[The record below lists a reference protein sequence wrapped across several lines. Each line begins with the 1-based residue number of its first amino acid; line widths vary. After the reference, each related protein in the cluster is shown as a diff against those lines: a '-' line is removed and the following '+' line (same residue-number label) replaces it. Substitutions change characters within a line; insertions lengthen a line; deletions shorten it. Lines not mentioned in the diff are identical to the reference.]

1 MDFYSY
7 ESSQSTRISRSSV
20 PFFFK
25 VCENRL
31 PPRWRRKSGCLL
43 KLHLLASFKTSPT
56 SFSFLYAVLL
66 FGIAVSVG
74 ILHQA
79 VIQNLRLYVKRYK
92 ADFEWS
98 QSQLEHASR
107 ERNAA
112 RQRVKDVGVDL
123 EDSYSNVKQYKADF
137 ELPTFG
143 AKWRCLDR

>member
-1 MDFYSY
+1 M
-7 ESSQSTRISRSSV
+7 SV
-20 PFFFK
+20 KTSPT
-25 VCENRL
+25 
-31 PPRWRRKSGCLL
+31 
-43 KLHLLASFKTSPT
+43 SFKTSPT

-79 VIQNLRLYVKRYK
+79 VIQNLRLHVKRYK

-98 QSQLEHASR
+98 QSRLEHASR

-123 EDSYSNVKQYKADF
+123 EDSYSHVKQYKGADF
-137 ELPTFG
+137 ELLQSQFHIISQERD
-143 AKWRCLDR
+143 AARNQSRADNN

>member
-1 MDFYSY
+1 M
-7 ESSQSTRISRSSV
+7 SV
-20 PFFFK
+20 KTSPT
-25 VCENRL
+25 
-31 PPRWRRKSGCLL
+31 
-43 KLHLLASFKTSPT
+43 SFKTSPT

-79 VIQNLRLYVKRYK
+79 VIQNLRLHVKGYK

-98 QSQLEHASR
+98 QSRLEHASR

-123 EDSYSNVKQYKADF
+123 EDSYSHVKQYKADF
-137 ELPTFG
+137 ELLQSQFHIISQERD
-143 AKWRCLDR
+143 AARNQSRADNN

>member
-1 MDFYSY
+1 M
-7 ESSQSTRISRSSV
+7 
-20 PFFFK
+20 
-25 VCENRL
+25 
-31 PPRWRRKSGCLL
+31 
-43 KLHLLASFKTSPT
+43 
-56 SFSFLYAVLL
+56 
-66 FGIAVSVG
+66 G

-137 ELPTFG
+137 ELLQSQFHIISQERD
-143 AKWRCLDR
+143 AARNQSRADNN